1 MFAQVARDQFEIKE
15 DAIIHTPTG
24 AEFTPVMGHAESVLI
39 WTGEIGNRLWSGEI
53 YRYADV
59 ILMMKKLWGGKSSAD
74 RQRLPLRGLNRAHV
88 MGPQKPRK
96 LGLNKHR
103 R

>member
-39 WTGEIGNRLWSGEI
+39 WTGEIGNRLWSGEV
-53 YRYADV
+53 YRYAD
-59 ILMMKKLWGGKSSAD
+59 S
-74 RQRLPLRGLNRAHV
+74 RGFFFNSGDHT
-88 MGPQKPRK
+88 PRI
-96 LGLNKHR
+96 
-103 R
+103 

>member
-15 DAIIHTPTG
+15 DAIIHIPTG

-39 WTGEIGNRLWSGEI
+39 WTGEIGNRLWTGEV

-88 MGPQKPRK
+88 IGPPKPRK

>member
-39 WTGEIGNRLWSGEI
+39 WTGEIGNRLWSGEV

-74 RQRLPLRGLNRAHV
+74 RQRLPLRGLNSAHV
-88 MGPQKPRK
+88 MGPQSRASSD
-96 LGLNKHR
+96 
-103 R
+103 